1 MSEEN
6 LDLNALTPDEFINEK
21 VAGKS
26 DSEVKLELAKLE
38 IEMKKQELELK
49 QQEIEDMKLDREY
62 KKFDRVVREEE
73 ARIIQGRRVAQLE
86 ANHDKMESLLTFMR
100 NREAQQN
107 HCNHR
112 KGGIDAQSLIYG
124 EGTSDKYAVI
134 KHGLPNGNF
143 FVICSRCGKEW
154 HPARPYNVEGGRLRP
169 LPATPGWAEAVAY
182 PTDNT
187 ASASS
192 RFVYERTELQNKS

>member
-1 MSEEN
+1 MSEDN

-26 DSEVKLELAKLE
+26 DSEIRVELLKLEL
-38 IEMKKQELELK
+38 EMKKQELELRRE
-49 QQEIEDMKLDREY
+49 QLEDMKLDREY
-62 KKFDRVVREEE
+62 KKFDRIVKEDE
-73 ARIIQGRRVAQLE
+73 AKKIQGIRVAQFE
-86 ANHDKMESLLTFMR
+86 ANAQKMDSLITFMR

-112 KGGIDAQSLIYG
+112 KGGIDAQALIHG
-124 EGTSDKYAVI
+124 EGTSDKYCVV

-143 FVICSRCGKEW
+143 FVICTRCNKEW
-154 HPARPYNVEGGRLRP
+154 HPARPYNVEGGVLRP
-169 LPATPGWAEAVAY
+169 LPPTPGWAEAVAF

-192 RFVYERTELQNKS
+192 RFVYDKTV

>member
-1 MSEEN
+1 MADEFN
-6 LDLNALTPDEFINEK
+6 LDNDNLTPEQFINEK

-26 DSEVKLELAKLE
+26 DSEVQVELLKLELDL
-38 IEMKKQELELK
+38 KKQELAAK
-49 QQEIEDMKLDREY
+49 QQQLEYMKYDLIV
-62 KKFDRVVREEE
+62 KKDD
-73 ARIIQGRRVAQLE
+73 ADKIMGRRTAQIE
-86 ANHDKMESLLTFMR
+86 ANRQKMDSLLTFMR

-124 EGTSDKYAVI
+124 EGTSDKYCVI

-143 FVICSRCGKEW
+143 FVICSRCNKEW
-154 HPARPYNVEGGRLRP
+154 HPARPYNVEGGALRP
-169 LPATPGWAEAVAY
+169 LPATPGWAEAVAW

-192 RFVYERTELQNKS
+192 RFVYEKN